1 MTTNNLQSPYK
12 ITLMYYRGHTL
23 DNWYSYLF
31 QEYYR
36 YFKEETGFPSNEEYL
51 VFRGQFEKFLQ
62 SYEKKI
68 KTLKLRKNI
77 LSEIR
82 NNGFEP
88 FEEFELFKSQLER

>member
-1 MTTNNLQSPYK
+1 MTNNTIPTPNK

-23 DNWYSYLF
+23 DNWYYYLF

-36 YFKEETGFPSNEEYL
+36 YFKEGRGFPSDEEYL

-68 KTLKLRKNI
+68 KTLKLRKKI
-77 LSEIR
+77 LFDIR

-88 FEEFELFKSQLER
+88 FEKFELFKSQLDK